1 MTRFRLP
8 ENDQPDKEPEKRKKK
23 RPRKA
28 TAKSLENAALY
39 YLQRFASSNENLRR
53 VLMRRVRRSAQH
65 HGTDPEEGTEFIN
78 DIIARYQ
85 RSGLLDDAGYAEI
98 RTASLGRR
106 GNSARAIRNKLV
118 EKGVNSD
125 IIDETLTNRQNEDAD
140 PELTAAV
147 SLARRRRLGPFRED
161 GIRPEFKEKDLAA
174 LARAGFNYDTAQ
186 KVIEAVRVEDLE
198 EEIIANQDV

>member
-1 MTRFRLP
+1 LP

-65 HGTDPEEGTEFIN
+65 HGTDPEEGAEFIN

-85 RSGLLDDAGYAEI
+85 RSGLLDDARYAEI

-118 EKGVNSD
+118 EKGVDSD

>member
-1 MTRFRLP
+1 MP

-65 HGTDPEEGTEFIN
+65 HGTDPEEGAEFIN

-85 RSGLLDDAGYAEI
+85 RSGLLDDARYAEI

-118 EKGVNSD
+118 EKGVDSD

>member
-65 HGTDPEEGTEFIN
+65 HGTDPEEGAEFIN

-85 RSGLLDDAGYAEI
+85 RSGLLDDARYAEI

-118 EKGVNSD
+118 EKGVDSD